1 MYNSLLFDTRIQ
13 YNIYTGTYLSDTSL
27 ILLGAG
33 NSTRFTSNAR
43 KQWLYTG
50 DIPLWLHV
58 AEHFGNVTDFTQI
71 IIVSSTEDIRLMK
84 SFADYTYVEGGDSRQ
99 ASLSNALQHVT
110 SKYVL
115 VSDIARCCVPGDMIA
130 RILTAKDKGSC
141 IVPVLPVT
149 DTLYLDDSP
158 IDREQVKIIQT
169 PQLSVTKTLK
179 EALRTEQLFTDDS
192 SAVASMGEKV
202 HFVEGSVHAHKLTT
216 IADLEK
222 LSCIKAPSSK
232 TLTGFGLDIHPFEKN
247 KEMFLCGVKID
258 VDYGFKAHS
267 DGDVAIHALIDAL
280 LGAAGMG
287 DIGELYPDTD
297 ESYAGVDSKKLL
309 TDTVNK
315 LKTHGYEIGNIDLTI
330 LAQAPK
336 ILPYKEEMRQT
347 VASLLGIRQNF
358 INIKATTAEKLGFV
372 GRKEGVTVHAVANLT
387 YFNWKNL

>member
-1 MYNSLLFDTRIQ
+1 M
-13 YNIYTGTYLSDTSL
+13 SDTTL

-33 NSTRFTSNAR
+33 NSTRFESNVK

-50 DIPLWLHV
+50 DIPLWLQV
-58 AEHFGNVTDFTQI
+58 AEHFGKAADFTQI
-71 IIVSSTEDIRLMK
+71 IIVSSAEDITLMQ
-84 SFADYTYVEGGDSRQ
+84 SFADYNYVKGGASRQ
-99 ASLSNALQHVT
+99 DSLSNALQHVT
-110 SKYVL
+110 SEYVL
-115 VSDIARCCVPGDMIA
+115 VSDIARCCVPQDMIE
-130 RILTAKDKGSC
+130 RILAAKEKGSC

-149 DTLYLDDSP
+149 DTLYLGDSP

-179 EALRTEQLFTDDS
+179 KSLLTEQIFTDDS

-222 LSCIKAPSSK
+222 LFCIQEPSTK
-232 TLTGFGLDIHPFEKN
+232 TLTGFGLDIHPFEKD

-309 TDTVNK
+309 ADTVTK
-315 LKTHGYEIGNIDLTI
+315 LKTHGFEIGNVDLTI

-336 ILPYKEEMRQT
+336 ILPYKEEMRKT
-347 VASLLGIRQNF
+347 LASLLGIRQNF
-358 INIKATTAEKLGFV
+358 VNIKATTAEKLGFV

-387 YFNWKNL
+387 YFNWKNLMNGKNI

>member
-1 MYNSLLFDTRIQ
+1 M
-13 YNIYTGTYLSDTSL
+13 SDTTL

-33 NSTRFTSNAR
+33 NSTRFESYVK

-50 DIPLWLHV
+50 EIPLWLHV
-58 AEHFGNVTDFTQI
+58 AEHFGAIANFTQI
-71 IIVSSTEDIRLMK
+71 IIVSSTEDIILMQ
-84 SFADYTYVEGGDSRQ
+84 SFADYTYVEGGSSRQ
-99 ASLSNALQHVT
+99 DSLNNALQHVT

-115 VSDIARCCVPGDMIA
+115 VSDIARCCIPQDMIE
-130 RILTAKDKGSC
+130 RILAAKDKGSC
-141 IVPVLPVT
+141 IVPTLPVT
-149 DTLYLDDSP
+149 DTLYLSDTP
-158 IDREQVKIIQT
+158 IDRDQVKIIQT

-202 HFVEGSVHAHKLTT
+202 HFVEGSAHAHKLTAIT
-216 IADLEK
+216 DLQK
-222 LSCIKAPSSK
+222 LPCIQAPSAK

-247 KEMFLCGVKID
+247 KAMFLCGVKID

-297 ESYAGVDSKKLL
+297 ESYAGADSKQLL
-309 TDTVNK
+309 ADTVNK

-336 ILPYKEEMRQT
+336 ILPYKEEMRKT
-347 VASLLGIRQNF
+347 LASLLGIRQNF
-358 INIKATTAEKLGFV
+358 VNIKATTAEKLGFV
-372 GRKEGVTVHAVANLT
+372 GRKEGVTVHAVANLN
-387 YFNWKNL
+387 YFNWKNI